1 MSFSLLPAER
11 FVCRNARKG
20 KAVFLTILQ
29 RELLA
34 NLIAFRFSVAVIICL
49 MLVVANTFVLI
60 EDYEDRLASYNTA
73 AQKNWEKAK
82 TAETYS
88 YLKINV
94 DRPPNP
100 LSIFN
105 QGLDQRLGNTIRT
118 HHGFVPFLWDTQSH
132 SAANPFLNLFSNIDL
147 SFIFQV
153 VLSLLAMLFAYD
165 AIAAER
171 EGGTL
176 RLIMTNPLSRG
187 VILLAKYLSA
197 MICLILPLIIS
208 LLLSLSLSTES
219 GMISFDGDDWS
230 RIGGMTFTS
239 IIYLSAFYLIGLLIS
254 TTARRTATALM
265 LSMFVWVFLV
275 LIYPSLSAFTINQ
288 LIDIEEPLEASYREI
303 EQIWERFEKEKQD
316 YLKKDSVEGE
326 STRFNMKGNNNLSYP
341 SFTSL
346 TTLQYMK
353 LESSNWWSLS
363 KESESQIPYVK
374 AYYQFIE
381 PLRIRTAER
390 AGLARQKAIEQTY
403 IRKEKAAQ
411 WVMRFS
417 PATMYDLA
425 TEAWA
430 STDLRGIEDF
440 IKAVHQYRQSLI
452 DHFYN
457 KDAFASRQWF
467 ASDKG
472 KVSWDDLPRFSYRRV
487 NVWTSAK
494 NALPDLMLLLLLNVV
509 LFMVTFLIFVR
520 QEI

>member
-1 MSFSLLPAER
+1 
-11 FVCRNARKG
+11 
-20 KAVFLTILQ
+20 
-29 RELLA
+29 
-34 NLIAFRFSVAVIICL
+34 
-49 MLVVANTFVLI
+49 
-60 EDYEDRLASYNTA
+60 
-73 AQKNWEKAK
+73 
-82 TAETYS
+82 
-88 YLKINV
+88 
-94 DRPPNP
+94 
-100 LSIFN
+100 
-105 QGLDQRLGNTIRT
+105 
-118 HHGFVPFLWDTQSH
+118 
-132 SAANPFLNLFSNIDL
+132 
-147 SFIFQV
+147 
-153 VLSLLAMLFAYD
+153 
-165 AIAAER
+165 
-171 EGGTL
+171 
-176 RLIMTNPLSRG
+176 
-187 VILLAKYLSA
+187 
-197 MICLILPLIIS
+197 
-208 LLLSLSLSTES
+208 
-219 GMISFDGDDWS
+219 
-230 RIGGMTFTS
+230 
-239 IIYLSAFYLIGLLIS
+239 
-254 TTARRTATALM
+254 
-265 LSMFVWVFLV
+265 
-275 LIYPSLSAFTINQ
+275 
-288 LIDIEEPLEASYREI
+288 
-303 EQIWERFEKEKQD
+303 
-316 YLKKDSVEGE
+316 
-326 STRFNMKGNNNLSYP
+326 
-341 SFTSL
+341 
-346 TTLQYMK
+346 MK